1 MASSLSRLQLIV
13 PQLPIITT
21 LLNYGEIFI
30 NFSSYIYKLV
40 VIMSQIFVFRS
51 TITKDKDGSYKVR
64 IPKSISSKF
73 DPLYKKGVVVIIL
86 TELGE
91 RYGRS

>member
-1 MASSLSRLQLIV
+1 
-13 PQLPIITT
+13 
-21 LLNYGEIFI
+21 
-30 NFSSYIYKLV
+30 
-40 VIMSQIFVFRS
+40 MSQIFVFRS

-73 DPLYKKGVVVIIL
+73 DSLYKKGVVVIIL

>member
-1 MASSLSRLQLIV
+1 
-13 PQLPIITT
+13 
-21 LLNYGEIFI
+21 
-30 NFSSYIYKLV
+30 
-40 VIMSQIFVFRS
+40 MSQIFVFRS